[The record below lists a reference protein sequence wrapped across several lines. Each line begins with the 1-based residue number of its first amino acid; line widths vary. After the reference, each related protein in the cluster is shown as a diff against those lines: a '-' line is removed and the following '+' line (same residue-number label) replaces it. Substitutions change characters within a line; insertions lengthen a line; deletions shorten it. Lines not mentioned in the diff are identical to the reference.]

1 MLATSRSSVS
11 SFLEPKPLW
20 KMLIPVACISII
32 VAVLVAM
39 IAIGIQKPDVGNI
52 LAVRPDV
59 PLVKGLGPVLNIIL
73 AYSMHDLLRDTITSN
88 LTIHSRPCSFL
99 FLPSRAQ
106 RPARLQEGTLLR
118 TKHRNNLLHDHLSSH
133 LLLRRPRCRQSRA
146 RLRKPPRHQD
156 RLRHCAPDNH
166 RSGCCQR
173 LRGLQVHLST
183 DLGWYQCGTPDK
195 LQEHR

>member
-1 MLATSRSSVS
+1 ML
-11 SFLEPKPLW
+11 
-20 KMLIPVACISII
+20 MPVACISII

-73 AYSMHDLLRDTITSN
+73 AYSMHNLLRDIITSN
-88 LTIHSRPCSFL
+88 LTIHSWSCSFL

-118 TKHRNNLLHDHLSSH
+118 TKHRSDFLHDHLSSH

-156 RLRHCAPDNH
+156 RLRHCAPNH
-166 RSGCCQR
+166 RRGGCCQR
-173 LRGLQVHLST
+173 LRRLQVHLFAN
-183 DLGWYQCGTPDK
+183 LGRHQCGAPEE